1 LVGLIAV
8 LLVVGRPLMS
18 YVTRNW
24 REGQVPSGNLIA
36 LLLIGALACG
46 LATDRIFGAGLVG
59 GFLFGLAVP
68 ARPGLARA
76 VIQRLEPAA
85 LLLFLPVFLTV
96 PGLRIDL
103 TLFSGSL
110 IGGTLL
116 FLALMIVGKW
126 LAGYAAGPATGLADR
141 EAHAIGVLFN
151 CRGQLILVVAL
162 IGLQLNV
169 ITPKMQLVFVIGAL
183 VTTMMTAPLVDVFPQ
198 RRATLAVAAGNQH
211 PGPRRGQ
218 TEGVIGRRLLC
229 LSTRLA
235 RGPKM
240 RRLWLYRKRTLL
252 EPLLCVGDV
261 HHCID

>member
-1 LVGLIAV
+1 
-8 LLVVGRPLMS
+8 MS

-36 LLLIGALACG
+36 LMLIGALACG

-76 VIQRLEPAA
+76 VIQRLEPAV

-96 PGLRIDL
+96 SGLRTDL

-126 LAGYAAGPATGLADR
+126 LAGYVAGRTTGLADR
-141 EAHAIGVLFN
+141 EAHAIGVLLN
-151 CRGQLILVVAL
+151 CRGLLILVVAL

-183 VTTMMTAPLVDVFPQ
+183 VTTMMTGPLVDVFLNDEQ
-198 RRATLAVAAGNQH
+198 RSKSLEGISIQDIEDAKRKESSVAAFY
-211 PGPRRGQ
+211 
-218 TEGVIGRRLLC
+218 
-229 LSTRLA
+229 A
-235 RGPKM
+235 
-240 RRLWLYRKRTLL
+240 
-252 EPLLCVGDV
+252 
-261 HHCID
+261 